1 MGRVRKVKKHTQ
13 KHTDTLER
21 NEIVIRKA
29 DKRKIRGTSEMRC
42 LSPDPDCTELSLT
55 LAAKA
60 RIDSLFGTERESRDS
75 VSCEENR
82 RKEFIRRV

>member
-13 KHTDTLER
+13 KHTDTLDR
-21 NEIVIRKA
+21 NENVIRKA
-29 DKRKIRGTSEMRC
+29 TSEMRC
-42 LSPDPDCTELSLT
+42 LSPDPDRTELSLT